1 MPVRRFLRLLP
12 WRIRR
17 RAFSLVRRLVAR
29 LPARHRL
36 RTARRLIPLT
46 PRPVRVAPDA
56 PVMRVRTA
64 SGRVTARRDPAAGP
78 AGVRRD
84 TLDAVVAALEAAGV
98 DWFRIPHAMLTRS
111 AVAVPERDR
120 SRAATGLTALGAT
133 DAGRDVLRVNRP
145 VTDPDGG
152 WVLGDQYACE
162 VEFWRERDGYL
173 IGPRPNPV
181 CDVISVDEPG
191 TTAPESVFSEFATPA
206 DSTRY
211 RTLEVFGRLSPDRID
226 FAVDAVYTWVDG
238 SDPAWRA
245 RKAQALR
252 ANPWVTGGSA
262 HTANSSRFACREE
275 LRYSLRSLHCFAPWI
290 RRVFLVTDGQLPAW
304 LDTAHPNLIPVRHAE
319 IFGSS
324 GRLPTFNSH
333 AIESRLHRIPGLAE
347 HFLYLNDDV
356 FLGRPV
362 SPRLFFSPGGVTRFF
377 PSPALVDSAPSS
389 PGDLPVN
396 AAAKNN
402 RRLIEQA
409 FGRVLTRKMMHTPH
423 PCRRSVLAEIAD
435 RFAPTVEATARHQ
448 FRHPD
453 DLSMLSSLQ
462 QYYGYLSGRAVPG
475 EIRYS
480 YADLADAGT
489 PMKLARMLQL
499 RQLDA
504 FCLNDTQSDEAT
516 AAEQA
521 AMLADFLPSYLPFAS
536 PYERSTSR
544 PARVGRQRVTPAG
557 QREGV
562 AA

>member
-1 MPVRRFLRLLP
+1 MPVRRILRLLP
-12 WRIRR
+12 WRVRR
-17 RAFSLVRRLVAR
+17 RAFSLVRRFVAR
-29 LPARHRL
+29 VPARHRL
-36 RTARRLIPLT
+36 RTARRLVPLT
-46 PRPVRVAPDA
+46 PRPARVVPEA

-78 AGVRRD
+78 AAVRRD
-84 TLDAVVAALEAAGV
+84 TLDAVVTALEAAGV
-98 DWFRIPHAMLTRS
+98 DWFRVPHATLTRS

-120 SRAATGLTALGAT
+120 PRAAAVLKDAT
-133 DAGRDVLRVNRP
+133 DGGRDVLRVTRP

-181 CDVISVDEPG
+181 CDVIRLDEPS
-191 TTAPESVFSEFATPA
+191 TTAPESAFSEFAAPGGT
-206 DSTRY
+206 TRY
-211 RTLEVFGRLSPDRID
+211 RTRAVFGRLSPDRID

-290 RRVFLVTDGQLPAW
+290 RRVFLVTDGQLPTW
-304 LDTAHPNLIPVRHAE
+304 LDTAHPNLTAVSHAE

-362 SPRLFFSPGGVTRFF
+362 APRLFFSPGGVTRFF
-377 PSPALVDSAPSS
+377 PSPAVVDSAPPS
-389 PGDLPVN
+389 PADPPVN
-396 AAAKNN
+396 AAGKTN

-423 PCRRSVLAEIAD
+423 PCRRSVLAEIAE
-435 RFAPTVEATARHQ
+435 RFAPAVESTARHQ

-480 YADLADAGT
+480 YADLSDAGT

-499 RQLDA
+499 RHLDA

-521 AMLADFLPSYLPFAS
+521 AMLADFLPSYLPFVS
-536 PYERSTSR
+536 PYELPGPR
-544 PARVGRQRVTPAG
+544 PARVGRQRATPAS

>member
-1 MPVRRFLRLLP
+1 LLP
-12 WRIRR
+12 WRVRR
-17 RAFSLVRRLVAR
+17 RAFSLVRRFVAR
-29 LPARHRL
+29 VPSRHRL

-46 PRPVRVAPDA
+46 PRPARVAPDA

-64 SGRVTARRDPAAGP
+64 SGRVTARRDPAADP

-84 TLDAVVAALEAAGV
+84 TLNEVVAALDAAGV
-98 DWFRIPHAMLTRS
+98 DWFRIPHTMLTRS
-111 AVAVPERDR
+111 AVAVPERHR
-120 SRAATGLTALGAT
+120 ARAAAALKADGGQ
-133 DAGRDVLRVNRP
+133 DILRVTRP
-145 VTDPDGG
+145 VTDPDGS

-173 IGPRPNPV
+173 LGPRPNPV
-181 CDVISVDEPG
+181 CDVIAADEPE
-191 TTAPESVFSEFATPA
+191 TTAPETVFSEFA
-206 DSTRY
+206 SVSEQKY
-211 RTLEVFGRLSPDRID
+211 RTRAVFGRLSPDRLD
-226 FAVDAVYTWVDG
+226 FPVDAVYTWVDG

-252 ANPWVTGGSA
+252 ANPWVTEGSA

-304 LDTAHPNLIPVRHAE
+304 LDTAHPNLTPVSHAE

-362 SPRLFFSPGGVTRFF
+362 SPRLFFTPGGVTRFF
-377 PSPALVDSAPSS
+377 PSPALVDSAPPS
-389 PGDLPVN
+389 PGDPPVN
-396 AAAKNN
+396 AAGKTN
-402 RRLIEQA
+402 RRLIEEA

-423 PCRRSVLAEIAD
+423 PSRRSVLAEIAG
-435 RFAPTVEATARHQ
+435 RFATTVESTARHQ

-499 RQLDA
+499 RHLDA

-521 AMLADFLPSYLPFAS
+521 AMLADFLPSYLPFVS
-536 PYERSTSR
+536 PYELYESSIPRR
-544 PARVGRQRVTPAG
+544 ARVGRQRVTPAS